1 MAISNNLHTSITQNT
16 IADGDNLQS
25 NVISELT
32 QNDVDVNTNIDNS
45 EKKVDAAAPIVRANS
60 ANNWANS
67 AITGFS
73 AFTFKDDTTNK
84 TFIGASKAAKN
95 FTIAAAGP
103 VTINKQNG
111 KYAFDINVADPDNK
125 SFSSYLR
132 RAGYSRND
140 YSPSLSFIMS
150 NVFGVTWP
158 YSFANT
164 LQAQN
169 IDGVYFGQRVDNIT
183 AVSDPAAANTECRTG
198 YNPDDGSEIT
208 GYANTDVENG
218 SFVYQT
224 EYYFTRKYSADNCSI
239 GLFQDFTAVD
249 HSVAVKGAVAKTY
262 SLAFADRNT
271 YTLNSKCASASR
283 YSTVLICNST
293 ADNYS
298 ECIASDNSHAF
309 KCSTCYANN
318 DSTGLNC
325 YADNYSFNAVNNDNN
340 CVISALSASYAAC
353 YSTEGYVLANNNS
366 VAIGVGSNQNA
377 NSQILIYSVAIGAGS
392 VNTTASNC
400 SFAVSIKGGTGETI
414 ATNSAFTIIGGG
426 VQNLNVTANDW
437 SIALLPT
444 DKASLL
450 APSSFCH
457 GTQAFDHDIRLT
469 DNVALSHNNSYTFLT
484 TLNNQ
489 NNYAIPSVTFIT
501 TAKDIQNSIAIKCC
515 QNTVSNSDY
524 KHSIALYNDTETKMT
539 SGIALFN
546 GSANASFAAYHST
559 AANVQSYTS
568 ANAALYYS
576 YSDAGLA
583 MFDSTASKTVNST
596 KKAIALFGS
605 TANNNDKLFSMFE
618 NTFDIDTLP
627 DITCARATSFDV
639 PIAEKRVYFLQDL
652 S

>member
-1 MAISNNLHTSITQNT
+1 MAISNNLHTSITQTT

-25 NVISELT
+25 NIISKLT
-32 QNDVDVNTNIDNS
+32 QNDIDINTSIDNS
-45 EKKVDAAAPIVRANS
+45 EKTVDATTPTVRANS

-73 AFTFKDDTTNK
+73 AFTFKDNDTTK
-84 TFIGASKAAKN
+84 TFVGASKAAKN
-95 FTIAAAGP
+95 FTIAATGP

-111 KYAFDINVADPDNK
+111 KYVFDINVADPDNK

-132 RAGYSRND
+132 RAGYSRSN
-140 YSPSLSFIMS
+140 YAPSLSFIIS
-150 NVFGVTWP
+150 NTFGTTWP

-164 LQAQN
+164 LQAQY
-169 IDGVYFGQRVDNIT
+169 IDGIYFGQRVENIT
-183 AVSDPAAANTECRTG
+183 AVADPAAANTECRTG

-224 EYYFTRKYSADNCSI
+224 EYYFTRKYSANNCSI

-249 HSVAVKGAVAKTY
+249 YSIAVKGAVARTY
-262 SLAFADRNT
+262 SVAFADNNT
-271 YTLNSKCASASR
+271 YVLNSKCASALL
-283 YSTVLICNST
+283 YSTVLLCNST
-293 ADNYS
+293 ANNFS
-298 ECIASDNSHAF
+298 ECIASDNSYAF
-309 KCSTCYANN
+309 KYSTCYANN
-318 DSTGLNC
+318 NSTGLNC

-340 CVISALSASYAAC
+340 CIISALNSSYAAC
-353 YSTEGYVLANNNS
+353 FDTEGHVTADNNS
-366 VAIGVGSNQNA
+366 IAIGIGSNQNI
-377 NSQILIYSVAIGAGS
+377 NSYILNHSIAIGAGL
-392 VNTTASNC
+392 VTTTASNH
-400 SFAVSIKGGTGETI
+400 SFAVAIKGGNSTTI

-444 DKASLL
+444 DKALL
-450 APSSFCH
+450 LSPSSFCH
-457 GTQAFDHDIRLT
+457 GTQQFDHDIRLT

-501 TAKDIQNSIAIKCC
+501 TAKDIQNSIAIKCG

-546 GSANASFAAYHST
+546 SSANASFAAYHST
-559 AANVQSYTS
+559 ATNVQSYTS

-596 KKAIALFGS
+596 NKAIALFGS

-627 DITCARATSFDV
+627 DITCARASSFDV
-639 PIAEKRVYFLQDL
+639 PVSEKRVYFLQDL